1 MSARLSALVVTDAAA
16 PARPLADALRA
27 QTAAAELEV
36 VVAAPREVHED
47 CATLLGDGFASVVFL
62 DVDVRRERLAGSR
75 LAGIRAAGAP
85 LVVFT
90 ETHCFP
96 EPGWAA
102 GLLAAH
108 GDGADAVGPVF
119 RNGNPATY
127 SSAAGFLAHYG
138 TFAEPPPP
146 PPWPDLPGHNSCY
159 RRDQLLA
166 FGDELGG
173 LLELEYV
180 LHGRMAAQ
188 GRRLALEPRA
198 VVRHVN
204 VSRRRTALVEAYL
217 AGRLF
222 GAARGC
228 GWGAGRRLA
237 YALAWPLVT
246 VLRTRR
252 HAGDAR
258 RIGVARTPGLLA
270 ALALR
275 LACTSA
281 GEAVGLLAGPGRA
294 MEPML
299 EMELRRD
306 RYLRGAEPDERRLLE
321 AIASA

>member
-27 QTAAAELEV
+27 QTAAGELEV
-36 VVAAPREVHED
+36 VVLAPRAAHED
-47 CATLLGDGFASVVFL
+47 LATILGDGFADVLLV
-62 DVDVRRERLAGSR
+62 DVDVRAEGMAGSR
-75 LAGIRAAGAP
+75 LAGIRGASAP

-108 GDGADAVGPVF
+108 AGGADAVGPVF
-119 RNGNPATY
+119 RNGNPGTR
-127 SSAAGFLAHYG
+127 SSTAGFLAHYG
-138 TFAEPPPP
+138 TFADPPPP

-159 RRDQLLA
+159 RREQLLA
-166 FGDELGG
+166 FGDELRG

-180 LHGRMAAQ
+180 LHGRMAGQ
-188 GRRLALEPRA
+188 GRRMVLERRA

-204 VSRRRTALVEAYL
+204 VSRRRRSLVEAYL

-222 GAARGC
+222 GAARGR
-228 GWGAGRRLA
+228 GWGRGRRLG
-237 YALAWPLVT
+237 YAAAWPLVT
-246 VLRTRR
+246 ALRTRR

-258 RIGVARTPGLLA
+258 RIGIAVTPGLLA

-281 GEAVGLLAGPGRA
+281 GEAVGLLAGPGDA
-294 MEPML
+294 IVPMF